1 LLVIS
6 ATTVP
11 AKLLPAVQA
20 IAREVLRLGGTEVT
34 TDELRR
40 AKTII
45 ESDAVYQKETVQ
57 GQARKLGFYH
67 SVAGTVDFEHTYNR
81 RAAEATPAQI
91 REVAARYLRPENGA
105 VVALA
110 PDAANREHELALDV
124 RQAVEVGRAEARE
137 AERPAVARTESRV
150 VKVTLANGSRLL
162 VVRDVSVPLVAMR
175 AVWNGGLR
183 YENARDN
190 GINNLLAVL
199 ATRGTHARTADQINE
214 AIEGM
219 AGSIGGFSGH
229 NSFGVR
235 VELLA
240 RHWEQGIEILADC
253 LLNPAFRPAEVERER
268 RQVIDDIRAQQ
279 DNLGVVALQLFSR
292 TLYRQHPYRMDPLG
306 TMESISSLARDDL
319 VAYHRRHFAVS
330 NMVLAVVGDVDPARV
345 KEKFQQLFGGAARR
359 APRVIDPPREPERTA
374 PEDAYLAL
382 NKQQAHLVVGYPG
395 ATMRSKDRA
404 ALEVL
409 ASLLS
414 GQGGRLFLELR
425 DRQGLAYQVGAY
437 SLDGIEPGYFAVYL
451 STSPEKVQ
459 TSLSAIGEQLR
470 RLRDRPVS
478 AADLKRVQ
486 RYLVGSY
493 EISLQRRATLASL
506 LAFNE
511 CYGLGYQ
518 AYLRYVDQ
526 VMAVTVEKLQQV
538 ARKYLDDRK
547 RVLAV
552 VKPEELSPGAAKRV
566 GEVKAA
572 GVADPSAAPPEP
584 PRRKAKGKAKAK
596 KKAR

>member
-1 LLVIS
+1 
-6 ATTVP
+6 
-11 AKLLPAVQA
+11 
-20 IAREVLRLGGTEVT
+20 
-34 TDELRR
+34 
-40 AKTII
+40 
-45 ESDAVYQKETVQ
+45 
-57 GQARKLGFYH
+57 
-67 SVAGTVDFEHTYNR
+67 
-81 RAAEATPAQI
+81 
-91 REVAARYLRPENGA
+91 
-105 VVALA
+105 
-110 PDAANREHELALDV
+110 
-124 RQAVEVGRAEARE
+124 
-137 AERPAVARTESRV
+137 
-150 VKVTLANGSRLL
+150 
-162 VVRDVSVPLVAMR
+162 
-175 AVWNGGLR
+175 
-183 YENARDN
+183 
-190 GINNLLAVL
+190 
-199 ATRGTHARTADQINE
+199 
-214 AIEGM
+214 
-219 AGSIGGFSGH
+219 
-229 NSFGVR
+229 
-235 VELLA
+235 
-240 RHWEQGIEILADC
+240 
-253 LLNPAFRPAEVERER
+253 
-268 RQVIDDIRAQQ
+268 
-279 DNLGVVALQLFSR
+279 
-292 TLYRQHPYRMDPLG
+292 
-306 TMESISSLARDDL
+306 
-319 VAYHRRHFAVS
+319 
-330 NMVLAVVGDVDPARV
+330 
-345 KEKFQQLFGGAARR
+345 
-359 APRVIDPPREPERTA
+359 
-374 PEDAYLAL
+374 
-382 NKQQAHLVVGYPG
+382 
-395 ATMRSKDRA
+395 MRSKDRA